1 MGDCVSVSVTKIIKA
16 ELAGAK
22 QNVMMPTKVYP
33 PDNPVLV
40 RRPKAMSELLMV
52 MMRNLVCAGG
62 HISIVASDQT
72 IRVVASDH
80 STRNLKIII
89 IITMMMRG
97 RG

>member
-1 MGDCVSVSVTKIIKA
+1 
-16 ELAGAK
+16 
-22 QNVMMPTKVYP
+22 
-33 PDNPVLV
+33 
-40 RRPKAMSELLMV
+40 MSELVMV
-52 MMRNLVCAGG
+52 MMRNLVGSGG

-72 IRVVASDH
+72 IRVVTSDH